1 MPGDDVILTVELRGR
16 HLDRW
21 VIAVRAGWG
30 PRAASTV
37 EAMRSTLLASSTAP
51 ELRDFGCAFA
61 EAHHTLEET
70 LDCLRLLGSVAPRS
84 IRRSLE
90 RRGSLVQ
97 VTIGW
102 ADATLERD
110 QFSAQLVPLDMLR
123 LRLRQHF
130 QLADELGADPA
141 AHSIL
146 LVIES
151 PGHVANAELQTIV
164 RHTRTEF
171 FGGETIAVSPAGT
184 IVALVERTPQLIA
197 ATARLS
203 SSLRADPTLTHL
215 DLRVWLEPLGHSV
228 ESMESHLVGLAG

>member
-1 MPGDDVILTVELRGR
+1 MELRGR

-21 VIAVRAGWG
+21 VAAVRAGWG
-30 PRAASTV
+30 NRTACTV
-37 EAMRSTLLASSTAP
+37 EAMRPTLLDAPAAP
-51 ELRDFGCAFA
+51 ELLQFGRAFA

-70 LDCLRLLGSVAPRS
+70 LDCLRLLGTAAPRS
-84 IRRSLE
+84 VRRHLE
-90 RRGSLVQ
+90 RRDSLIQ

-110 QFSAQLVPLDMLR
+110 QFSSQLVPLDMLR

-130 QLADELGADPA
+130 QLAAELGTDPA

-151 PGHVANAELQTIV
+151 PGPVSNAELQAIV
-164 RHTRTEF
+164 RQTRTEF
-171 FGGETIAVSPAGT
+171 ASGETVAVSPAGT
-184 IVALVERTPQLIA
+184 IFALVERVPRLIA
-197 ATARLS
+197 VTARLS
-203 SSLRADPTLTHL
+203 SSLRADPTLLHL

-228 ESMESHLVGLAG
+228 ESMESHLIGLAG